1 MENKAGLLEN
11 KAGLLENKAGLL
23 ENKAGLLKNTP
34 RVIFITPKVILVT
47 PKEKLMVRGKLK
59 YKDILKHGRE
69 MEEEIVS
76 LTKKGKKI
84 KEWLLQHNGLEPIT

>member
-1 MENKAGLLEN
+1 MEN

-47 PKEKLMVRGKLK
+47 PKEKLMVRGELK
-59 YKDILKHGRE
+59 YKDILKHERG
-69 MEEEIVS
+69 MEEEI
-76 LTKKGKKI
+76 KGKKN
-84 KEWLLQHNGLEPIT
+84 KEWLLQNNGLEPIT